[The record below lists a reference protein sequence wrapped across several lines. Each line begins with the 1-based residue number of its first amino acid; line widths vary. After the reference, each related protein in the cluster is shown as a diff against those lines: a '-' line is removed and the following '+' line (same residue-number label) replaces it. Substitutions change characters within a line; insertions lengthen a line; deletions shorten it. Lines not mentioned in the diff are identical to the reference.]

1 MDGGLGFAQPGK
13 QLLCAILASMAQR
26 GPVDQTVD
34 VVERPVHLE
43 MLFLM
48 RLSVDVTMALVMM
61 AMIVPVV
68 AAVAMVRT
76 MVVVTTIVV
85 RVVQRAVLALDAE
98 LGGRDSGARDPLGP
112 DRGRCNRE
120 GAERRA
126 DVLEFHA
133 SVDQRA
139 EDHVS
144 SRTGE
149 AVEVQDLHNL
159 SIVPAYPDLRG

>member
-1 MDGGLGFAQPGK
+1 
-13 QLLCAILASMAQR
+13 
-26 GPVDQTVD
+26 
-34 VVERPVHLE
+34 
-43 MLFLM
+43 
-48 RLSVDVTMALVMM
+48 MALVLM

-76 MVVVTTIVV
+76 MGVVTTVVVVTTIVV

-120 GAERRA
+120 GAERPA

-133 SVDQRA
+133 SVDQRT

-144 SRTGE
+144 SRTGK
-149 AVEVQDLHNL
+149 AVEVQDFHKL
-159 SIVPAYPDLRG
+159 SIVPA